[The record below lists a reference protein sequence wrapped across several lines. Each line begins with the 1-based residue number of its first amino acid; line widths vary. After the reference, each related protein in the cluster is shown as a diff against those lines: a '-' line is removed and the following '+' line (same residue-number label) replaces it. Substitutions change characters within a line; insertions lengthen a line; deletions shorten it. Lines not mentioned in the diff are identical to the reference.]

1 VRRPGVAV
9 KTPPLASRPPLAQN
23 RRVTS
28 ASGPGP
34 STFDASEREVLEW
47 IAGGAPLGDVLESI
61 VRLVEQQAP
70 GMCCSILLLDREQH
84 CVRYGAAPSLPVEFS
99 RAIDGE
105 PIGPEAGSCGTAA
118 YLGQRVIVE
127 DIAVHP
133 YWAAYKQLALPHG
146 LRACWSTPIFS
157 TRREVLGTFAM
168 YYREPRG
175 PLPQEL
181 GWVDA
186 ATHLAAI
193 AIGHEAA
200 AQALRRSE
208 AHYRRIADTA
218 HEGIWLLD
226 RTGRTL
232 FANRRL
238 AEILRCGPGE
248 LAGAAIFDFLD
259 PAARPEVER
268 KLAAPLG
275 GAPEQHDVRL
285 HCPDG
290 TDVWAIVASSPV
302 SDDDGRPVGT
312 LAMVTDITERKEA
325 EARIRRIARLYAVS
339 SSVNEAIVRVRDTQ
353 ELYERACRIAVEEG
367 LLRLAWVGLYDE
379 ARRTL
384 RPVARFGAA
393 DGYVD
398 HITLSMDDALMNQ
411 GPAGRALR
419 TGAWAVEDDIA
430 SASSFYWK
438 DEALARGLRSCAAFP
453 LTIHDRPVGVLL
465 LYADRPGYFRDDE
478 LRVLG
483 ALADDIAFAV
493 ASAANEVERRRLVH
507 DLGERVKELT
517 LLHRTASLLQSDHP
531 LDQTFLA
538 DLVTPIPRGWQYPE
552 VCEARIA
559 CGDVEACTPGWRPTP
574 WMQSV
579 SFKAAGLQ
587 GVIEVAY
594 LVEKPAAAEGPFLAE
609 ERALLQSLADM
620 LGAHVDRQR
629 TQAQLR
635 QAQRVQSLGTLAG
648 GIAHDFNN
656 VLAAVG
662 GNVEL
667 ATRALPADHPAHKHL
682 RRIEQATRRAAD
694 LVQRIL
700 AFSRQQE
707 PRRAIVS
714 LQSVVDEALTLLR
727 ATLPASIQIR
737 TGFAAEAP
745 RVRADA
751 SQLHQVIMNLGTNA
765 AHAMRQH
772 GGVLEVRIEPV
783 ALGVGAATIAP
794 ELREGRYVRLT
805 VSDTGSGMDRATLEH
820 IFEPFYTTKAP
831 GHGTGLGLSVVHGIL
846 KSHDA
851 AITVESQVGLG
862 TTFHLYFPAADP
874 TLMEAAPPPAGD
886 IRGHGEHVLYVDD
899 EEAVVYVATLIL
911 RGLGYRVTGSMD
923 AAQALEHFRSRPGEF
938 AAVVTDLA
946 MPGLP
951 GAELAQRVREIR
963 PGIPVVLTSGYL
975 RPEDAEAVERLGV
988 VDVIIKANLVT
999 DLGPTLHRLLTA

>member
-1 VRRPGVAV
+1 
-9 KTPPLASRPPLAQN
+9 
-23 RRVTS
+23 VTS
-28 ASGPGP
+28 TSGPGG
-34 STFDASEREVLEW
+34 FDASEREVLEW
-47 IAGGAPLGDVLESI
+47 IAGGAPLGEVLAGI

-70 GMCCSILLLDREQH
+70 GMWCSILLVDREQR
-84 CVRYGAAPSLPVEFS
+84 CVRYGAAPSLPAEFS
-99 RAIDGE
+99 RAIDGA

-127 DIAVHP
+127 DIARHP
-133 YWAAYKQLALPHG
+133 YWAAYRHLALPHD

-168 YYREPRG
+168 YYRETRG
-175 PLPQEL
+175 PRPPEIA
-181 GWVDA
+181 WVDA

-226 RTGRTL
+226 GTGRTL

-238 AEILRCGPGE
+238 AEILRCRPEE
-248 LAGAAIFDFLD
+248 LAGAAIFDVLD

-275 GAPEQHDVRL
+275 GEPEQHDVRL
-285 HCPDG
+285 RRRDG
-290 TDVWAIVASSPV
+290 THVWAIVSSSPV

-325 EARIRRIARLYAVS
+325 EARVRRMARLYAVS

-353 ELYERACRIAVEEG
+353 ELYERACQIAVEKG

-379 ARRTL
+379 SRRTL
-384 RPVARFGAA
+384 QPVARFGAG

-398 HITLSMDDALMNQ
+398 RITLSMADEAMNQ

-419 TGAWAVEDDIA
+419 TGACAVEDDIA
-430 SASSFYWK
+430 AASSFYWK

-453 LTIHDRPVGVLL
+453 LTIQDRPVGVLL
-465 LYADRPGYFRDDE
+465 LYADRPGYFRDEE

-507 DLGERVKELT
+507 DLAERVKELT
-517 LLHRTASLLQSDHP
+517 LLHRAASLLQSDRP
-531 LDQTFLA
+531 LDRTFLA
-538 DLVTPIPRGWQYPE
+538 DLVMPIPGGWQYPE
-552 VCEARIA
+552 VCRARIA
-559 CGDVEACTPGWRPTP
+559 CGDIEACTPGWRPTP

-579 SFKAAGLQ
+579 SFKAAGLE
-587 GVIEVAY
+587 GTIEVAY
-594 LVEKPAAAEGPFLAE
+594 LVERPAASEGPFLAE

-620 LGAHVDRQR
+620 LSAHVDRQR

-635 QAQRVQSLGTLAG
+635 QAQRIQSLGTLAG

-667 ATRALPADHPAHKHL
+667 AGRALAADHPAHKHL

-707 PRRAIVS
+707 PRWATVS
-714 LQSVVDEALTLLR
+714 LQSIVEEVLTLLR
-727 ATLPASIQIR
+727 ATLPASVQIR
-737 TGFAAEAP
+737 TAFAADAP
-745 RVRADA
+745 SVRAD
-751 SQLHQVIMNLGTNA
+751 SGQVHQVLMNLGTNA
-765 AHAMRQH
+765 AHAMGER
-772 GGVLEVRIEPV
+772 GGVLEVRI
-783 ALGVGAATIAP
+783 ALVRLGADAAAIAP

-805 VSDTGSGMDRATLEH
+805 VRDTGSGMDRATLER

-846 KSHDA
+846 KSHEA
-851 AITVESQVGLG
+851 AITVESQMGVG
-862 TTFHLYFPAADP
+862 TTFDLYFPAVDP
-874 TLMEAAPPPAGD
+874 TVTEPAPPSAED
-886 IRGHGEHVLYVDD
+886 VRGHGEHVLYVDD
-899 EEAVVYVATLIL
+899 EEAIVYVATGLL
-911 RGLGYRVTGSMD
+911 ERLGYRVTGSTD
-923 AAQALEHFRSRPGEF
+923 AVEALARFRSRPEEF
-938 AAVVTDLA
+938 AALVTDLA
-946 MPGLP
+946 LPGLP
-951 GAELAQRVREIR
+951 GSELAWRIRELR
-963 PGIPVVLTSGYL
+963 PDLPVVLTSGHV
-975 RPEDAEAVERLGV
+975 RPEDAAAVERLGV
-988 VDVIIKANLVT
+988 VEVISKANLVAQ
-999 DLGPTLHRLLTA
+999 LGPALHRRLSA